1 MSYFSFS
8 ENKTKTIAFLG
19 ISSIMLVIQWWSSE
33 YKEKKEIEVELSQN
47 LRKVKDLERKLMMLE
62 ATDLSNNNNEDGSKG
77 IRVFMDG
84 AFDLMHYGHANAFRL
99 GRSLGTCLV
108 VGVNDSQ
115 SITDSK
121 GSNPVMN
128 DEERVAVVK
137 SCRWVDEV
145 ITHVPYVMNDEYLD
159 YLFTEHKIDYIVH
172 GDDPCI
178 VNGRNVYE
186 AAIKRGKYLEIP
198 RTEGISTTDVVG
210 RMLLLNKS
218 HHTHEQNQNISVT
231 TTTTSSSQ
239 SDLQQKENDQYA
251 EIIKID
257 DANDNKNEND
267 NKTDNDDDS
276 PSQSL
281 GRLSNFLT
289 TSSMMKLFSAG
300 VKSPLPD
307 ATILYVPGCWDM
319 FNAGHVNLLKRIR
332 SLASCAYVIVG
343 VYNDDLVNRMRGTNL
358 PIMNMHE
365 RVLSVLGCRYVDD
378 VLIDAPYIITNEL
391 INSLGVKCVIRC
403 NELLQDVSL
412 LNVSNS
418 NCGNSNS
425 SSSSNNN
432 NNNSLI
438 ESFSIPKDL
447 GILTEVS
454 YDRRHPI
461 LQPVHILD
469 RLYPNIKFIQDRN
482 LRKKQIEKKFLSNK
496 YNSSSDSDL
505 HGVSNSNRNGNGG
518 KNQVP
523 FISARHVMTSLKK
536 TVVNSASSS
545 SVSTSTVD
553 NNRM

>member
-1 MSYFSFS
+1 MSYFSLND
-8 ENKTKTIAFLG
+8 NKTKVMAFLG
-19 ISSIMLVIQWWSSE
+19 VCSMTLVIQWWSSE

-62 ATDLSNNNNEDGSKG
+62 AIDLSNNNNDNNEDGS

-115 SITDSK
+115 SISDSK

-128 DEERVAVVK
+128 DEERVEIVK

-159 YLFTEHKIDYIVH
+159 YLFTNYKIDYIVH

-218 HHTHEQNQNISVT
+218 HHTHEQNQIKPVQVT
-231 TTTTSSSQ
+231 ATSSPSQ
-239 SDLQQKENDQYA
+239 TQQQDEYD
-251 EIIKID
+251 EIVEI
-257 DANDNKNEND
+257 
-267 NKTDNDDDS
+267 DNDDTNDTNDTTSNNNNNNSIHSSCNEDS
-276 PSQSL
+276 SSSQSL

-300 VKSPLPD
+300 VKPPSPD
-307 ATILYVPGCWDM
+307 STIVYVPGCWDM
-319 FNAGHVNLLKRIR
+319 LNAGHVHLLKRIR
-332 SLASCAYVIVG
+332 SLSQNAYVIVG
-343 VYNDDLVNRMRGTNL
+343 VYNDDLVNHMRGSNL
-358 PIMNMHE
+358 PIMNMYE

-378 VLIDAPYIITNEL
+378 VLIDAPYTITNEL
-391 INSLGVKCVIRC
+391 INSLGVKCVIKC
-403 NELLQDVSL
+403 NELLQDTTL
-412 LNVSNS
+412 LNI
-418 NCGNSNS
+418 SNS
-425 SSSSNNN
+425 SNS
-432 NNNSLI
+432 SLI
-438 ESFSIPKDL
+438 ESFSIPNGL
-447 GILTEVS
+447 GILKEVG
-454 YDRRHPI
+454 YDRLHPI
-461 LQPVHILD
+461 LQPVHIFD
-469 RLYPNIKFIQDRN
+469 RVYPNIKFIQDRN
-482 LRKKQIEKKFLSNK
+482 FRKKQIEKKFLMNK

-505 HGVSNSNRNGNGG
+505 NKKSSRSNY
-518 KNQVP
+518 QAPLV
-523 FISARHVMTSLKK
+523 SARREMTSIKK
-536 TVVNSASSS
+536 TTTIKPSSS
-545 SVSTSTVD
+545 TSAAEK
-553 NNRM
+553 RM